1 MNQSV
6 AIAVQNL
13 TKRYKLYK
21 DPIDRLKE
29 ALNPFGK
36 SYHKNFNALD
46 GVSFEI
52 KKGETVG
59 IVGRNGCGKS
69 TLLKLITGVLT
80 PTHGSICVQGKISAI
95 LELGAGFNPELNGL
109 ENIYLNASINGMS
122 KEETDQRIHEIVEF
136 SELGDFIHQPIKTY
150 SSGMNARLA
159 FGLAINIEPDLLI
172 IDEAL
177 SVGDTAFQ
185 RKCFAKMEQIRKSG
199 ATILFV
205 SHSEASIVNLCN
217 RAIWLS
223 NGKKVIDGEPKHV
236 TSLYMKNS
244 NKDIID
250 SSKVA
255 KEFQEL
261 QKATHQKHTQ
271 TIIPGKIEKPKTET
285 SIKEFY
291 TPSLKPK
298 STLYYEEKGAKIL
311 NVKVTTLENKKINVL
326 RHTNKYLFSLD
337 VDFHKIHEDVNFGIA
352 IKDMKGSLI
361 AGASYELLKHKK
373 LDSVKDS
380 RYKIDFLFEC
390 LLVEGIFVIDA
401 VVHSEW
407 STNKNILNRVNDAYI
422 FRVLKTEDMHLN
434 HGKISL
440 FKKCTVCEY

>member
-1 MNQSV
+1 
-6 AIAVQNL
+6 
-13 TKRYKLYK
+13 
-21 DPIDRLKE
+21 
-29 ALNPFGK
+29 
-36 SYHKNFNALD
+36 
-46 GVSFEI
+46 
-52 KKGETVG
+52 
-59 IVGRNGCGKS
+59 
-69 TLLKLITGVLT
+69 
-80 PTHGSICVQGKISAI
+80 
-95 LELGAGFNPELNGL
+95 
-109 ENIYLNASINGMS
+109 
-122 KEETDQRIHEIVEF
+122 
-136 SELGDFIHQPIKTY
+136 
-150 SSGMNARLA
+150 MNARLA